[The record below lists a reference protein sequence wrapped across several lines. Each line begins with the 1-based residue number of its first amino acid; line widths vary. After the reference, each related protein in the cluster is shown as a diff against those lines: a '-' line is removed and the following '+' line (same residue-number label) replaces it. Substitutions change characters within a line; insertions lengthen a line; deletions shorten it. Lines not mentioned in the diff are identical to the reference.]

1 MSDIPKLT
9 LSELLLRTPVGDSFF
24 TETKDTVVASY
35 AYRAGVKITTERMLA
50 IHPAK
55 REIVDLTRVTVTEAD
70 YAVMGR
76 KPKTIAKTIERVRRS
91 RAG

>member
-9 LSELLLRTPVGDSFF
+9 LSEMLLRTPVGTSFY

-35 AYRAGVKITTERMLA
+35 AYRAGVKITTERMLG

-55 REIVDLTRVTVTEAD
+55 REMVDLTRVTILEVNYVT
-70 YAVMGR
+70 MGR
-76 KPKTIAKTIERVRRS
+76 KPKTIAKTVERVRRT
-91 RAG
+91 RTG